1 MVRSTT
7 SSSSIFSTR
16 KTKPTFKLPPL
27 PQIQPGNYQL
37 IRKGETKHLPEHARI
52 YRLTHPLG
60 EYVLDQGRTTNAPAA
75 TLHFSYA
82 SQKPRISL
90 LEQLLGKS
98 GWLQLSLL
106 ELDSFQ
112 HEEHL
117 VFTAMTDDGELLDRE
132 SCEKLFLLPARS
144 EMQNQATPEAL
155 QGNVRRRLDAALSQA
170 LEQNDKFFQQEREKL
185 DAWAEDRI
193 LAAEQVLQDT
203 KLKLKG
209 LKRQAR
215 IAQSMDEAKRLQD
228 EIEERRDA
236 LIDALEKRLHHASR
250 NHTLFTIRWSLN

>member
-1 MVRSTT
+1 
-7 SSSSIFSTR
+7 
-16 KTKPTFKLPPL
+16 
-27 PQIQPGNYQL
+27 
-37 IRKGETKHLPEHARI
+37 
-52 YRLTHPLG
+52 
-60 EYVLDQGRTTNAPAA
+60 
-75 TLHFSYA
+75 
-82 SQKPRISL
+82 
-90 LEQLLGKS
+90 
-98 GWLQLSLL
+98 
-106 ELDSFQ
+106 
-112 HEEHL
+112 
-117 VFTAMTDDGELLDRE
+117 
-132 SCEKLFLLPARS
+132 
-144 EMQNQATPEAL
+144 MQNQATPEAL